1 MRAALLPGL
10 VWLMWRH
17 WMPAR
22 GRTWLKDLHSRVL
35 AKEMA
40 ARKAKGIQELKMGI
54 YDMTQE
60 ELDEHAKR
68 F

>member
-1 MRAALLPGL
+1 MRAAALPVL
-10 VWLMWRH
+10 VWLMWHR
-17 WMPAR
+17 WMPSA
-22 GRTWLKDLHSRVL
+22 GHAWLKDLHAKLL
-35 AKEMA
+35 AQEMA
-40 ARKAKGIQELKMGI
+40 ARRARGIRELKMGI